1 MAGRIKF
8 PFRVRILLLLLGTS
22 WLLAGVF
29 MAFQYSREKEYKA
42 QVLDTCLQMH
52 NARIIDDLRKG
63 EAIENIVGRI
73 EAPAD
78 DLRVTIIGS
87 DGTVSFDSGR
97 FPVSGNHN
105 SRPEVVAARARGEGH
120 SLERISESDECSYF
134 YSASLGDGGVVV
146 RSAAPYTHTLTEFL
160 KADSTIIWIMLAVTA
175 VISLIGLLATR
186 TISMSISR
194 LNRFAERA
202 ENGGQIYSG
211 YAFPHDE
218 LGNIA
223 ANIVKLYVQRDEQ
236 HRATIRLEQD
246 KAKLKKQLTNN
257 INHELKTPVASIL
270 VSLDL
275 LDDHSGLPD
284 TKKQEIMSRIRANA
298 ERLSSLLKDVN
309 MLTRMEE
316 APAMITR
323 KPVDVKALV
332 EEIADEARMRT
343 DIRIKTDISA
353 LTVSGDR
360 SLLESIFRNLIDNAI
375 AYSGATE
382 IDIDADGNGN
392 FRFRD
397 NGIGIDAGHLPH
409 IFERFYRIDEG
420 RSRNAGGTGLG
431 LSIVRNAVAFHG
443 GTIKALSRNGLLFE
457 FNLEPLKG
465 NN

>member
-1 MAGRIKF
+1 
-8 PFRVRILLLLLGTS
+8 
-22 WLLAGVF
+22 
-29 MAFQYSREKEYKA
+29 
-42 QVLDTCLQMH
+42 
-52 NARIIDDLRKG
+52 
-63 EAIENIVGRI
+63 
-73 EAPAD
+73 
-78 DLRVTIIGS
+78 
-87 DGTVSFDSGR
+87 
-97 FPVSGNHN
+97 
-105 SRPEVVAARARGEGH
+105 
-120 SLERISESDECSYF
+120 
-134 YSASLGDGGVVV
+134 
-146 RSAAPYTHTLTEFL
+146 
-160 KADSTIIWIMLAVTA
+160 MLAVTA

>member
-8 PFRVRILLLLLGTS
+8 PFRVRILLLLLGIS

-52 NARIIDDLRKG
+52 NARIIDDLRDN
-63 EAIENIVGRI
+63 EPIENIIARI
-73 EAPAD
+73 QPPAE
-78 DLRVTIIGS
+78 DLRVTVIEG

-97 FPVSGNHN
+97 FPVTGNHN
-105 SRPEVVAARARGEGH
+105 SRPEVIAARARGEGH

-134 YSASLGDGGVVV
+134 YSARLADDGVVV
-146 RSAAPYTHTLTEFL
+146 RSAAPYNHSLTEFL
-160 KADSTIIWIMLAVTA
+160 KADSTIIWIMLAVTV

-186 TISMSISR
+186 KISMSISS

-202 ENGGQIYSG
+202 ENGEPIYSG

-236 HRATIRLEQD
+236 HRATIRLEQE
-246 KAKLKKQLTNN
+246 KARLKKQLTNN

-275 LDDHSGLPD
+275 IDDHPGLPD
-284 TKKQEIMSRIRANA
+284 EKKIEILSRIRANA
-298 ERLSSLLKDVN
+298 ERLNSLLKDVN
-309 MLTRMEE
+309 TLTRMEE
-316 APAMITR
+316 APAMIAR
-323 KPVDVKALV
+323 KPVDVKAV
-332 EEIADEARMRT
+332 VDEIVAEARMRT
-343 DIRIKTDISA
+343 DIRINTDISA

-360 SLLESIFRNLIDNAI
+360 SLIESIFRNLIDNAI
-375 AYSGATE
+375 AYSGATQ
-382 IDIDADGNGN
+382 IDIVADANGN
-392 FRFRD
+392 CRFRD
-397 NGIGIDAGHLPH
+397 NGIGIPPEHLPH
-409 IFERFYRIDEG
+409 IFERFYRIDDG

-443 GTIKALSRNGLLFE
+443 GSIKAICRNGLMFE
-457 FNLEPLKG
+457 FSLLPMKG